1 MHHRKAYI
9 LLLLTTLFWGGNA
22 IAGKLAIG
30 HVSPMLLTT
39 ARWAL
44 ALAVLLAIGL
54 PRVVADW
61 PAIKKHFW
69 LLAGLGTLGFTIFN
83 VAFYSA
89 LLYTTAINVSIEQ
102 AAIPMV
108 IFLANF
114 LLFRMRVTWAQII
127 GFILSVIGIALTAS
141 HGNPMRL
148 MELDVNFGDVIML
161 VAVLVYGLYSVA
173 LRFKPEIHW
182 LSMIIVLSGSAMI
195 TSLPFAIAEYW
206 HGATIVPDAQGWAV
220 IAYTVLFP
228 SIASQVLYIRGIEL
242 IGANR
247 AGLFINLVPIFGT
260 LLSIVIL
267 GEDFQFH
274 HAVAMVL
281 VLGGIWLAEHSGRK
295 MAGRTEKP

>member
-22 IAGKLAIG
+22 IAGKLAVG

-39 ARWAL
+39 ARWVL
-44 ALAVLLAIGL
+44 ALAFLLAVGL
-54 PRVVADW
+54 PRVIADW
-61 PAIKKHFW
+61 PVIRRHFW
-69 LLAGLGTLGFTIFN
+69 LLVALGTLGFTVFN
-83 VAFYSA
+83 VAFYTA

-108 IFLANF
+108 IFIANF
-114 LLFRMRVTWAQII
+114 LLFRMRVTWAQML
-127 GFILSVIGIALTAS
+127 GFLLSIIGIALTAS

-148 MELDVNFGDVIML
+148 MEFEVNFGDAIML

-173 LRFKPEIHW
+173 LRFKPVIHW

-195 TSLPFAIAEYW
+195 TSIPFAIAEYW
-206 HGATIVPDAQGWAV
+206 LGATIVPDAKGWAV

-260 LLSIVIL
+260 LLSIVVL
-267 GEDFQFH
+267 GEDFQFY
-274 HAVAMVL
+274 HALAMVL

-295 MAGRTEKP
+295 MAGRTEKT